1 MGGPGIRFTGFAAGR
16 EKYEL
21 LASLNVLCAPSHQEN
36 FGMSIAEGLLAGTPV
51 IASKG
56 TPWEELDTR
65 RCGWWRDNSPAA
77 LAAALEEAF
86 NLTPEESRAMGD
98 RGRSLIME
106 TYASPQVAASM
117 KRLPPSGT
125 SSPPAA
131 LTSSS
136 TSGACPSTSPG
147 CAGRPCRASPCRLLA
162 VHHNAPDCNA
172 RLEGLRMRM
181 ARAGE
186 SGKQGLPAPPAERL
200 RHGYRGQ
207 PALRLCP

>member
-1 MGGPGIRFTGFAAGR
+1 MAVIPNPVAVPSWIDQIRRREGERFRAGFLGRFHPIKNLESLIRAWGSLNLRDAELLLIGDGPEDYAAQLKRLAAEVGGPGIRFTGFAAGR

-117 KRLPPSGT
+117 KRLY
-125 SSPPAA
+125 
-131 LTSSS
+131 
-136 TSGACPSTSPG
+136 
-147 CAGRPCRASPCRLLA
+147 RYLL
-162 VHHNAPDCNA
+162 
-172 RLEGLRMRM
+172 
-181 ARAGE
+181 
-186 SGKQGLPAPPAERL
+186 
-200 RHGYRGQ
+200 GQ
-207 PALRLCP
+207 EPKPEFVDLS